1 MKKPR
6 SSDLT
11 PIGELVPQQLMKRLG
26 PLPKPSPASSQAATQ
41 REAPDKQEPSGP
53 AQIDEP
59 SPPQQTEQTTPSQR
73 LSPAAGRV
81 PTQGVFPGISLESTR
96 KVPIHPPTRAE
107 NRLLDALDDIYG
119 GDPRELRFLH
129 VVLAQC
135 GLPYRE
141 PETGLPFYEKKNGR
155 ASLVLTPGVLL
166 DPKTR
171 KPTLQGIPYGAKPRL
186 LMIHL
191 CTEAK
196 LRKSAEVEIADSM
209 SAFMRDLG
217 LTVTGGKNGSI
228 SHFKEQM
235 NRLAATRM
243 QLLFA
248 DEDRISMVNAA
259 SPISRYDVWFPR
271 SPNQRMLWPTTVT
284 LSNEFYESL
293 MGQNALP
300 LDARAIRALQ
310 QSAMAL
316 DIYTWLTHRLCRIS
330 RHKTVPISWGALQ
343 AQFGPEYSDIYKFRQ
358 NFKNSLA
365 KVLAVYR
372 EAKVD
377 TNQNGTLQLRYSPSP
392 VPSRGRQL
400 HA

>member
-1 MKKPR
+1 MKKRR
-6 SSDLT
+6 SGDLKPLGKLIPPELIKQVGRREEQAMLPGFSAPAPSTKDEAQT
-11 PIGELVPQQLMKRLG
+11 P
-26 PLPKPSPASSQAATQ
+26 PALT
-41 REAPDKQEPSGP
+41 R
-53 AQIDEP
+53 AQNRFLDSIDE
-59 SPPQQTEQTTPSQR
+59 
-73 LSPAAGRV
+73 
-81 PTQGVFPGISLESTR
+81 
-96 KVPIHPPTRAE
+96 
-107 NRLLDALDDIYG
+107 IYG
-119 GDPRELRFLH
+119 GDPRELRYLH

-141 PETGLPFYEKKNGR
+141 PESGLPFYEKKNGR

-171 KPTLQGIPYGAKPRL
+171 KPTLQGIPHGAKPRL

-196 LRKSAEVEIADSM
+196 LHKSPEVEIADSM

-217 LTVTGGKNGSI
+217 MAVTGGKNGSI
-228 SHFKEQM
+228 ARFKEQM

-243 QLLFA
+243 QLLFE
-248 DEDRISMVNAA
+248 DEDKLSMVNAT

-271 SPNQRMLWPTTVT
+271 TPNQRMLWPTTVT
-284 LSNEFYESL
+284 LSTDFYESL

-316 DIYTWLTHRLCRIS
+316 DIYTWLAHRLCRIS
-330 RHKTVPISWGALQ
+330 RHKAVPISWAALQ
-343 AQFGPEYSDIYKFRQ
+343 AQFGPEYKDQYAFRQ
-358 NFKNSLA
+358 DFKSSLK

-372 EAKVD
+372 DANVEMI
-377 TNQNGTLQLRYSPSP
+377 QGGTLQLKYSPSP
-392 VPSRGRQL
+392 VPSRGRAL
-400 HA
+400 GN